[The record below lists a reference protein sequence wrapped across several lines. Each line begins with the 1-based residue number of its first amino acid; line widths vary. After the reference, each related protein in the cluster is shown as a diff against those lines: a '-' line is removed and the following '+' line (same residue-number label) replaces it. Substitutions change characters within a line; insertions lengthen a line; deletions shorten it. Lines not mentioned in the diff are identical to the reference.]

1 MRKGRTMASPG
12 SITLHLLPDEVLPF
26 SYFRH
31 IVISEQDCRDNPNEI
46 LAHEQAR
53 FDDSEE

>member
-1 MRKGRTMASPG
+1 MRKVRTVVSPG
-12 SITLHLLPDEVLPF
+12 SITLHLLPDEVPPF

-31 IVISEQDCRDNPNEI
+31 IVISEQAYRDNPHEI
-46 LAHEQAR
+46 LAHEQAG

>member
-1 MRKGRTMASPG
+1 MRKDRTVASPG
-12 SITLHLLPDEVLPF
+12 SITLHLLPDQVPLF

-46 LAHEQAR
+46 LAHEQAG
-53 FDDSEE
+53 FDDAEE